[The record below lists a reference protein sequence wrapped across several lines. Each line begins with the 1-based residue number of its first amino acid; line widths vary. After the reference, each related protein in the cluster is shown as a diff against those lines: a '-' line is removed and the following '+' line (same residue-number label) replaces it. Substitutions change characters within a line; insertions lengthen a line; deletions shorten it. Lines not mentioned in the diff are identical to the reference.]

1 MKETIILVLKVS
13 NRYYSNRAD
22 LERIEGMDFNSIQAI
37 RDTIKGVSCYTLTD
51 FMDSCNDT
59 DDDLIDSSRIN
70 IDISENWIGY
80 VNLIKEI

>member
-51 FMDSCNDT
+51 FMVACNDT
-59 DDDLIDSSRIN
+59 DDDASY

>member
-1 MKETIILVLKVS
+1 MKETIILVLKV
-13 NRYYSNRAD
+13 RGGTKGRVD

-80 VNLIKEI
+80 VNLIK

>member
-13 NRYYSNRAD
+13 NRYYSNRED
-22 LERIEGMDFNSIQAI
+22 LERIAGMNFRSIQDI
-37 RDTIKGVSCYTLTD
+37 RDTIKGVGCYTLTD
-51 FMDSCNDT
+51 FMDACNDT
-59 DDDLIDSSRIN
+59 DDDASY

>member
-1 MKETIILVLKVS
+1 MKETIILVLKV
-13 NRYYSNRAD
+13 RGGTKGREY
-22 LERIEGMDFNSIQAI
+22 LESIEGMDFNSIQDI
-37 RDTIKGVSCYTLTD
+37 RDTIEGVSCYTLTE

-80 VNLIKEI
+80 VNLIK

>member
-1 MKETIILVLKVS
+1 MKETIILVLKV
-13 NRYYSNRAD
+13 RGGTKDRED
-22 LERIEGMDFNSIQAI
+22 LESIKGMDFNSIQDI
-37 RDTIKGVSCYTLTD
+37 RDTIKGVSCYTLTE
-51 FMDSCNDT
+51 FMYSCNDT